1 MASQPARRTP
11 AGPVRPVLAITT
23 GEPAGIGP
31 EISIRAA
38 WALREVAN
46 CVLLGDAAFLS
57 LTASLADPAIRLS
70 ALSIQALRN
79 GGLPHF
85 GPDRVAVIDVPL
97 GAHVVPGR
105 LDAANG
111 RAVLDT
117 LDLAVEGVQ
126 AGWFD
131 AIVTAPLQKST
142 INDAGVPFSGHT
154 EYLAEKTGTPQVV
167 MMLAGAVGAGGQY
180 LRVALAT
187 THLPLKDVPG
197 AITQEGLARVLDILE
212 ADLKAKFG
220 IAAPRIL
227 VTGLNPHAGE
237 NGYLGREEIDV
248 IEPALAAARA
258 RGIDARGPYP
268 ADTLFQPKYLQE
280 ADCVLAM
287 YHDQGLPVL
296 KHATFGRGVN
306 ITLGLPLVRTS
317 VDHGTAL
324 DLAARGPG
332 LADCGSMEEA
342 IRVAMQMVA
351 ARRAAPTL

>member
-1 MASQPARRTP
+1 MGKSVAAPQT
-11 AGPVRPVLAITT
+11 VRPTLALTV

-38 WALREVAN
+38 WALREQAN
-46 CVLLGDAAFLS
+46 CVLVGDAAFLA
-57 LTASLADPAIRLS
+57 LTASLIDPGIRLA

-85 GPDRVAVIDVPL
+85 GRERIAVIDVPL
-97 GAHVVPGR
+97 AAHVVPGT
-105 LDAANG
+105 LDKENG
-111 RAVLDT
+111 RAVLAT
-117 LDLAVEGVQ
+117 LDLALEGVR

-142 INDAGVPFSGHT
+142 INEAGVAFSGHT
-154 EYLAEKTGTPQVV
+154 EYLAEKTQSPKVV
-167 MMLAGAVGAGGQY
+167 MMLAGQPAGDQPY

-187 THLPLKDVPG
+187 THLPLKDVPD
-197 AITQEGLARVLDILE
+197 AITQDGLAQVLDILH
-212 ADLKAKFG
+212 ADLRNKFG

-237 NGYLGREEIDV
+237 KGYLGREEIEV
-248 IEPALAAARA
+248 IEPALAAAQA

-268 ADTLFQPKYLQE
+268 ADTLFQPKYLQD

-296 KHATFGRGVN
+296 KHATFGRGINV
-306 ITLGLPLVRTS
+306 TLGLPLIRTS

-324 DLAARGPG
+324 DLAARGLG

-342 IRVAMQMVA
+342 IRAAMTMVLNS
-351 ARRAAPTL
+351 RKIQ